1 VGARDL
7 LLASMSDIIRVENLR
22 KVYRLGKVEVAA
34 LRGVNLRVEEG
45 EFVSL
50 VGPSGCGKSTLLHVI
65 GGLTPPTAG
74 RVQLDGTDLG
84 GLNDGQ
90 RTELRKQKIGFVFQR
105 YNLLPTLTVYGN
117 IALACHIAGNRNGAS
132 RAAMNS
138 IVKMLGLEARLDHR
152 PAELSGGEQQRVAIA
167 RAVVNR
173 PKILLAD
180 EPTGSL
186 DTENSELVMNMLQEL
201 NHKHGQTI
209 LLITH
214 NPEVALYSDRIISM
228 RDGHILESG
237 QPS

>member
-1 VGARDL
+1 
-7 LLASMSDIIRVENLR
+7 MSDIIRVENLR
-22 KVYRLGKVEVAA
+22 KIYRLGKVEVPA

-45 EFVSL
+45 EFVSM

-65 GGLTPPTAG
+65 GGLTPPTEG
-74 RVQLDGTDLG
+74 RVLLDGSDLS
-84 GLNDGQ
+84 GLNDAQ

-105 YNLLPTLTVYGN
+105 FNLLPTLTVYGN

-132 RAAMNS
+132 REAMIS
-138 IVKMLGLEARLDHR
+138 IVRMLGLEARLDHR

-167 RAVVNR
+167 RAIVNR

-201 NHKHGQTI
+201 NHKSGQTI

-228 RDGHILESG
+228 RDGHILDSPVTPPG
-237 QPS
+237 S

>member
-1 VGARDL
+1 
-7 LLASMSDIIRVENLR
+7 MSDIIRVENLR
-22 KVYRLGKVEVAA
+22 KVYQLGKVQVAA
-34 LRGVNLRVEEG
+34 LRGVNLRVEQG

-74 RVQLDGTDLG
+74 RVTVDGTDLG
-84 GLNDGQ
+84 GLNDAQ

-105 YNLLPTLTVYGN
+105 YNLLPTLSVYRN

-132 RAAMNS
+132 RSAMES

-167 RAVVNR
+167 RAVVNH

-186 DTENSELVMNMLQEL
+186 DTENSELVMNMLLEL
-201 NHKHGQTI
+201 NHQFGQTI

-214 NPEVALYSDRIISM
+214 NPEVALFSDRIISM
-228 RDGHILESG
+228 RDGHILETAADAAGS
-237 QPS
+237 